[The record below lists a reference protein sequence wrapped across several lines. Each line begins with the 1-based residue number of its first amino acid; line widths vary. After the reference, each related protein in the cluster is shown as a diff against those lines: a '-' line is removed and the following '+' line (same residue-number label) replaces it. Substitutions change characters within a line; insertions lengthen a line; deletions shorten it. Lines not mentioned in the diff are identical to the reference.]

1 MSKRTDPSFG
11 NRSTLVL
18 FTACFVLGVFVL
30 ALIPS
35 DKALA
40 RGVPYDFNTLGGV
53 SCNYFT
59 EFGDGKASVSSN
71 PSDGSLQV
79 SLKTSPDLLFQLLS
93 KLVAGS
99 IFSLGTGQSS
109 VISGAEGQAGVG
121 VKFTA
126 PQSGRIKIDADVV
139 ITGSDALAEYTP
151 DLPIADLR
159 IQLATLTLDAIT
171 AAYLQSGVEIQAYKS
186 NATVGYGSYTE
197 FQNESEPFLQPDVF
211 APPLYVNP
219 RSKSYA
225 NSLVRDSAG
234 LPPALELDV
243 AAGEEFLICV
253 GVRSKVKTVAI
264 QQLLANAG
272 VDYRSGT
279 KVNAVRINYISEEST
294 STSTPPPSPSP
305 TPSPTPETTCIGPWS
320 VGQRVLLK
328 KGAEI
333 RQGSGS
339 TYAIHTIV
347 PEDNWPV
354 DVIGGPRCIDGYDWW
369 DISRT
374 TIDGGGT
381 GWIRRLQA
389 ITISTPTTS
398 STASYSGPEP
408 PSYAP
413 SFAGQT
419 VSWNGN
425 NFRSDDGK
433 TWIFQGSDAERAA
446 AEAAVKARELAEAE
460 ARAQDAGVYL
470 QKSNLLE
477 LFMDINKNASDYG
490 LRDAE
495 YVIIR
500 GPYKATIYSDY
511 RGGGSVVGIYSGEG
525 TYKLP
530 ATTIGSV
537 RAEVIL
543 PPAPDP
549 LPEVSVPPPTPI
561 STSLPPPGQSVSS
574 FTLINADTDQAIAA
588 FDPMADGA
596 TIDLQSLP
604 TRNLSIRANT
614 NPQTVGSVKFGF
626 DGNVNYRIES
636 SPPYAIAGDSSGNY
650 APWTPAIG
658 SHAVVATPYTDPNA
672 GGTAGAAFVNTFTV
686 TDSSTSTQT
695 PTPSPSGY
703 SGQYFDNQTLS
714 GTPKLTR
721 NDTAINFDWGGGT
734 PDASIPIDHF
744 SVRWTKT
751 ETFTAGDY
759 QFSMTGDDGIR
770 LYIDNV
776 LVIDKWIDQGP
787 TTYKATKTLFAGD
800 HTIKMEYYENG
811 GGAVA
816 KLSYQ
821 AVAVSSTTSTSQT
834 VIPQGASWKYLD
846 TNTRPAGWE
855 ALALDDSAWKSGS
868 AELGYGD
875 GDEAKVVGYGPDAGN
890 KYITTYF
897 RKTFSVTNAPGYSN
911 LNLRI
916 KRDDGAVVYLN
927 GTEVFRNNM
936 PAGAISHSTLAASAI
951 DDSVFYSTSVSASLL
966 REGTNMVAVEVH
978 QAGGSSSDVSF
989 DLSFTADVQTV
1000 SSAPAPVPAPTSE
1013 CGELLPTPWHL
1024 EGINAQE
1031 KYQSIASTALQGK
1044 ANLKITYNL
1053 HGLKALG
1060 GDASAIIFDQSG
1072 WRYIS
1077 LSNYGQNGL
1086 NGAQT
1091 VTIPLSAFGLNLSQ
1105 SVGTLHTRFWYSS
1118 NFVVDIS
1125 SIAACS

>member
-1 MSKRTDPSFG
+1 MSKRTDSSFG

-18 FTACFVLGVFVL
+18 FTACFVLGVL
-30 ALIPS
+30 ALVLIPS
-35 DKALA
+35 GQALA
-40 RGVPYDFNTLGGV
+40 YDFTALNGV

-79 SLKTSPDLLFQLLS
+79 KLKTSPDLLFQLLS
-93 KLVAGS
+93 KLLAGS

-121 VKFTA
+121 VKFVA
-126 PQSGRIKIDADVV
+126 QKSGRIKIDADVV
-139 ITGSDALAEYTP
+139 ITGSDTLAEYTP
-151 DLPIADLR
+151 GLPIADLR
-159 IQLATLTLDAIT
+159 IQLATLVLDAIT

-186 NATVGYGSYTE
+186 NATVGYGKYTE
-197 FQNESEPFLQPDVF
+197 FQNESEPFLQPDPF

-219 RSKSYA
+219 RSRNYS
-225 NSLVRDSAG
+225 SFLVKDSAD

-279 KVNAVRINYISEEST
+279 KVQKIRINYISEQS
-294 STSTPPPSPSP
+294 SPTPSPSPSPSP
-305 TPSPTPETTCIGPWS
+305 TPEATCVGPWS

-347 PEDNWPV
+347 PEDNWSV
-354 DVIGGPRCIDGYDWW
+354 DVIGGPRCIDGADWW
-369 DISRT
+369 DISRKN
-374 TIDGGGT
+374 IDAGGT

-408 PSYAP
+408 PPYAP

-419 VSWNGN
+419 VSWNGK

-446 AEAAVKARELAEAE
+446 AAAAIKARELAEAE
-460 ARAQDAGVYL
+460 ARAQNAGVYL

-530 ATTIGSV
+530 VTTIGSV

-650 APWTPAIG
+650 TPWTPTVG
-658 SHAVVATPYTDPNA
+658 SHTIMATPYTDPNA
-672 GGTAGAAFVNTFTV
+672 GGTAGAALVSTFTFI
-686 TDSSTSTQT
+686 DSS
-695 PTPSPSGY
+695 SPSGY
-703 SGQYFDNQTLS
+703 SGQYFDNRTLS

-721 NDTAINFDWGGGT
+721 NDPGINFDWGGGS
-734 PDASIPIDHF
+734 PGSPIPVDNF
-744 SVRWTKT
+744 SARWTRT
-751 ETFTAGDY
+751 ETFAAGDY

-770 LYIDNV
+770 LYIDNI
-776 LVIDKWIDQGP
+776 LVIDKWIDQGS
-787 TTYKATKTLFAGD
+787 TTYKATKSLTAGN

-816 KLSYQ
+816 KLSH
-821 AVAVSSTTSTSQT
+821 V
-834 VIPQGASWKYLD
+834 KL
-846 TNTRPAGWE
+846 
-855 ALALDDSAWKSGS
+855 
-868 AELGYGD
+868 
-875 GDEAKVVGYGPDAGN
+875 
-890 KYITTYF
+890 
-897 RKTFSVTNAPGYSN
+897 
-911 LNLRI
+911 
-916 KRDDGAVVYLN
+916 
-927 GTEVFRNNM
+927 
-936 PAGAISHSTLAASAI
+936 
-951 DDSVFYSTSVSASLL
+951 
-966 REGTNMVAVEVH
+966 
-978 QAGGSSSDVSF
+978 
-989 DLSFTADVQTV
+989 
-1000 SSAPAPVPAPTSE
+1000 SAPAPAPATS
-1013 CGELLPTPWHL
+1013 CTELLPTAWHL

-1044 ANLKITYNL
+1044 TSVKITYNL

-1086 NGAQT
+1086 DGVQT

-1118 NFVVDIS
+1118 NYVVDIS